1 MAINITNPTV
11 TASVSVKSTTISNAA
26 INAYCNFTMRQRG
39 SLTDN
44 LDISSG
50 VQRFSPGQTGATTI
64 ITASLVTADKI
75 GYVYIKN
82 LATTAGH
89 RIHIYDDTT
98 SGDPIQ
104 FQLDA
109 GDWGFIPMHGDKTY
123 EAYSPGGNDPT
134 VEWMVMGK
142 DQ

>member
-1 MAINITNPTV
+1 MATTTATITINSTDLLTDELSLATTCTLTKTTTATGIEDTTGLNRKKITSTAKG
-11 TASVSVKSTTISNAA
+11 TASGQITLYTADDFAA
-26 INAYCNFTMRQRG
+26 IPY
-39 SLTDN
+39 L
-44 LDISSG
+44 
-50 VQRFSPGQTGATTI
+50 
-64 ITASLVTADKI
+64 
-75 GYVYIKN
+75 YIKN

-89 RIHIYDDTT
+89 RIYVYDNTT

-123 EAYSPGGNDPT
+123 KAYATNNPT
-134 VEWMVMGK
+134 SVEFMVMGQ

>member
-1 MAINITNPTV
+1 MATTTAQVILTSTDLLSDSLSLSAVATLTQTGTATGIEHTTGLSRKKITSTAKGTTSGQV
-11 TASVSVKSTTISNAA
+11 TLYTADDFAA
-26 INAYCNFTMRQRG
+26 IAY
-39 SLTDN
+39 L
-44 LDISSG
+44 
-50 VQRFSPGQTGATTI
+50 
-64 ITASLVTADKI
+64 
-75 GYVYIKN
+75 YVKN

-89 RIHIYDDTT
+89 KIFIYDDTT

-123 EAYSPGGNDPT
+123 MAYSPGGNDPL
-134 VEWMVMGK
+134 VEFMVLGK

>member
-1 MAINITNPTV
+1 MATTTATITINSADLLTDVLSLATTCTLTKTTTSTGVEDTTGLNRKKITSTEKG
-11 TASVSVKSTTISNAA
+11 TASGQITLYTADDFAA
-26 INAYCNFTMRQRG
+26 IPYLF
-39 SLTDN
+39 
-44 LDISSG
+44 
-50 VQRFSPGQTGATTI
+50 
-64 ITASLVTADKI
+64 
-75 GYVYIKN
+75 IKN

-89 RIHIYDDTT
+89 RIYIYDDTT

-123 EAYSPGGNDPT
+123 KAYATNNPT
-134 VEWMVMGK
+134 SIEFMVIGQ

>member
-1 MAINITNPTV
+1 MATTTATFTLSSADLLSDELALSTTCTLTQTTTSTGVEDTTGLNRKKITSTAKG
-11 TASVSVKSTTISNAA
+11 TASGQVTLYTADDFAA
-26 INAYCNFTMRQRG
+26 IPY
-39 SLTDN
+39 L
-44 LDISSG
+44 
-50 VQRFSPGQTGATTI
+50 
-64 ITASLVTADKI
+64 
-75 GYVYIKN
+75 YIKN

-89 RIHIYDDTT
+89 RIYVYDDTT

-123 EAYSPGGNDPT
+123 KAYASNNPT
-134 VEWMVMGK
+134 SIEFMVTGK